1 MLDILGQND
10 INGTLVFTNNNE
22 DDIDGTID
30 WGFIMTKEYYIYVT
44 TNNINGKKYIGQ
56 HKGKPED
63 NYFGSGTT
71 ITKALKKYGKEN
83 FSKEILCFCDTR
95 EEADEKE
102 KYYIDFYDAIED
114 NNYYNN
120 AEGGS
125 GGDGWRSY
133 QKWCKENPEEAKKQW
148 QQNGQRLKEWNSNH
162 PKERKK
168 NVERMLTAAHQWQ
181 KENPDKVM
189 QNMKKVN
196 KAKEQWQKEH
206 PEEHAAQITT
216 FIKAGSKATSQK
228 VICLTTGKIYASQSE
243 ASRQTGVSQA
253 NISKCLRGERKSAG
267 KHPETGEKLMWRLCE
282 DVDTD
287 C

>member
-1 MLDILGQND
+1 
-10 INGTLVFTNNNE
+10 
-22 DDIDGTID
+22 
-30 WGFIMTKEYYIYVT
+30 MTKEYYIYVT

-71 ITKALKKYGKEN
+71 ITKALNKYGKEN

-102 KYYIDFYDAIED
+102 RYYINFYNAVED

-133 QKWCKENPEEAKKQW
+133 QKWCKEHPEKAMENWQKSAQRLREWEKTHPEE
-148 QQNGQRLKEWNSNH
+148 RE
-162 PKERKK
+162 K
-168 NVERMLTAAHQWQ
+168 NTQTLLAAAHKWQ
-181 KENPDKVM
+181 KENPDKVAE
-189 QNMKKVN
+189 QMKKLN
-196 KAKEQWQKEH
+196 AAKEKWQKEH
-206 PEEHAAQITT
+206 PEEHAAQVAA
-216 FIKAGSKATSQK
+216 FIKAGSEANSQK

-243 ASRQTGVSQA
+243 AARQTGIPQS
-253 NISKCLRGERKSAG
+253 NISKVLKGERKSAG
-267 KHPETGEKLMWRLCE
+267 KHPVTGEKMLWKLYE
-282 DVDTD
+282 EVDNN
-287 C
+287 